1 MLFPSRDQLTER
13 QQHPRGKGMDS
24 VSVRNS
30 TEGPE
35 IAIVMPYYDNPQ
47 MWAYQLEHFRAL
59 DPKIAGRL
67 EVIVVDDASPHHPAV
82 DVIEGDVPLALSV
95 FRIER
100 DKPWN
105 QDAARNI
112 GVHEATAPHVLLTD
126 IDHIVPGATLEGLL
140 SLKDSSRVFSLGRGA
155 HFSDAKVAP
164 HVNSYFLSK
173 DLYWSIGGY
182 DEDFWGIYGTDKL
195 FRNRVIK
202 RHDIVLKK
210 DLVLELVTQ
219 GSIPDAKNKVFSR
232 KPSLLRRGLG
242 LGLRFL
248 KFLRVLKSPRVL
260 VNPYAKVFPVAGGR

>member
-1 MLFPSRDQLTER
+1 MSVSSSTER
-13 QQHPRGKGMDS
+13 PD
-24 VSVRNS
+24 
-30 TEGPE
+30 

-47 MWAYQLEHFRAL
+47 MWAYQLEHFRTL
-59 DPKIAGRL
+59 DPKIARRV

-82 DVIEGDVPLALSV
+82 DAIGGDLRLVLSV

-112 GVHEATAPHVLLTD
+112 GVHEATAPYVLLTD
-126 IDHIVPGATLEGLL
+126 IDHIVPEATLEGLL

-182 DEDFWGIYGTDKL
+182 DEDFWGLYGTDKL
-195 FRNRVIK
+195 FRNRVMK

-232 KPSLLRRGLG
+232 NPSILRRVVGLG
-242 LGLRFL
+242 FRFL

-260 VNPYAKVFPVAGGR
+260 VNPYTKVFPVAQGR

>member
-1 MLFPSRDQLTER
+1 M
-13 QQHPRGKGMDS
+13 
-24 VSVRNS
+24 SVRGS

-47 MWAYQLEHFRAL
+47 MWAYQLEHLRSL
-59 DPKIAGRL
+59 DPKISRRL
-67 EVIVVDDASPHHPAV
+67 EVVVVDDASPNHPAA
-82 DVIEGDVPLALSV
+82 DVIDRDVPLALSV

-112 GVHEATAPHVLLTD
+112 GVHEARAPYVLVTD
-126 IDHIVPGATLEGLL
+126 IDHIVPVATLRGLL
-140 SLKDSSRVFSLGRGA
+140 TLQDPTQVFSLGRGA

-173 DLYWSIGGY
+173 DLYWLIGGY
-182 DEDFWGIYGTDKL
+182 DEDFWGMYGTDKL
-195 FRNRVIK
+195 FRNRVMK

-232 KPSLLRRGLG
+232 KPSILRRGLG

-260 VNPYAKVFPVAGGR
+260 VNPYAKVFPVAQGR